1 MKTLKIIGL
10 IALSFLLFISLNLIC
25 FACIINQTV
34 LKPEFIIDKTN
45 QLDITSLANEVIN
58 DHISD
63 DLPEAIKVSLITTV
77 DKTAPEIKEK
87 LDSFIHYIYDYI
99 TGKQEVF
106 SLSDALQDT
115 FLDMDFINQVINELD
130 TKTLVKPIM
139 QEQFSHELPDELDFV
154 LPYIEDATGSVLI
167 EQESWIDTQLKE
179 VAESIIPYLIGEQS
193 DLEISIPTDTILS
206 SFKIHLLDSI
216 MESPPQILAS
226 LPPQL
231 LEASYEVLFDE
242 FSKNIPNRIEITEE
256 IIGSDVPSELAQAF
270 EELEYGLSQIRKYVS
285 YFNQLT
291 ILLVILSI
299 LFIIAIVFLCKS
311 GKCSLLTLGIV
322 FFTVGIT
329 QIICIFLTNNYFW
342 DQQIQLLRN
351 MPEQLYVF
359 ALMISNEIGAILQ
372 LNGIIGLIIGSV
384 MIICSFL
391 YRPALK

>member
-1 MKTLKIIGL
+1 
-10 IALSFLLFISLNLIC
+10 LIC

-45 QLDITSLANEVIN
+45 QLDITSLASEVIN

-63 DLPEAIKVSLITTV
+63 DLPEAIKGSLITTI

-99 TGKQEVF
+99 LSKQDMF
-106 SLSDALQDT
+106 SLSAVLQNT

-130 TKTLVKPIM
+130 TKTLVKPIV
-139 QEQFSHELPDELDFV
+139 QEQFFQELPDELDFV
-154 LPYIEDATGSVLI
+154 IPYIEDATDAVLI
-167 EQESWIDTQLKE
+167 EQAPWIDTQIKG
-179 VAESIIPYLIGEQS
+179 VAKSLIPYLIGEQS
-193 DLEISIPTDTILS
+193 NLELSIPTDIILS

-216 MESPPQILAS
+216 MESPPQILAN

-242 FSKNIPNRIEITEE
+242 LSKNVPNRIEISEE
-256 IIGSDVPSELAQAF
+256 IIGSDVPSELAQTF
-270 EELEYGLSQIRKYVS
+270 EELEHNLGQIRKYVS

-322 FFTVGIT
+322 FFTVGIM

-342 DQQIQLLRN
+342 DQQIQLLHN
-351 MPEQLYVF
+351 LPEQLYVF
-359 ALMISNEIGAILQ
+359 ALMISNEISARLQ
-372 LNGIIGLIIGSV
+372 LNGIIGLVIGSIMV
-384 MIICSFL
+384 ICSFL
-391 YRPALK
+391 YRPALR